1 MNYDELL
8 DVIKNAYKDGYNAFG
23 VRVIPNDNDVDA
35 ANIYVGAD
43 VRDSYDWDYEADC
56 STYGTTG
63 ETLGGACCVGFSN
76 DYLDTEMDEEDN
88 EECLKELK
96 RIIAK
101 SACYGDHNVVLIG
114 GKDYSESG
122 WDDGEQIIPNA
133 KILAIINK

>member
-1 MNYDELL
+1 MNYDKLL

-23 VRVIPNDNDVDA
+23 VRVLPSDVDA
-35 ANIYVGAD
+35 ANIYVGAG

-63 ETLGGACCVGFSN
+63 ETLGGACCIGFN
-76 DYLDTEMDEEDN
+76 DLYLGTEMDEEDN

-101 SACYGDHNVVLIG
+101 SACYGEHNVVLIG

>member
-1 MNYDELL
+1 MNCDELL
-8 DVIKNAYKDGYNAFG
+8 DVIKNSYKDGYNAFG
-23 VRVIPNDNDVDA
+23 VRVLPSDVDV

-43 VRDSYDWDYEADC
+43 VRDSYDWDFESDC
-56 STYGTTG
+56 STYDTTG
-63 ETLGGACCVGFSN
+63 ETLGGACCVGFRD
-76 DYLDTEMDEEDN
+76 DYLGTEMDEEDN

>member
-1 MNYDELL
+1 MLALMSVTAMIGTLNPIVPLMTL
-8 DVIKNAYKDGYNAFG
+8 QGKRLAGRACIGF
-23 VRVIPNDNDVDA
+23 
-35 ANIYVGAD
+35 
-43 VRDSYDWDYEADC
+43 RD
-56 STYGTTG
+56 
-63 ETLGGACCVGFSN
+63 
-76 DYLDTEMDEEDN
+76 DYLGTEMDEEDN

>member
-23 VRVIPNDNDVDA
+23 VRVLPSDVDA

-43 VRDSYDWDYEADC
+43 VRDSYDWDFESDC
-56 STYGTTG
+56 STYKTTG

>member
-1 MNYDELL
+1 MNCDELL

-23 VRVIPNDNDVDA
+23 VRVLPSDVDV

-43 VRDSYDWDYEADC
+43 VRDSYDWDFESDC
-56 STYGTTG
+56 STYDTTG
-63 ETLGGACCVGFSN
+63 ETLGGACCVGFRD
-76 DYLDTEMDEEDN
+76 DYLGTEMDEEDN

-122 WDDGEQIIPNA
+122 
-133 KILAIINK
+133 

>member
-1 MNYDELL
+1 MLKWKTQADADSL
-8 DVIKNAYKDGYNAFG
+8 YN
-23 VRVIPNDNDVDA
+23 
-35 ANIYVGAD
+35 
-43 VRDSYDWDYEADC
+43 
-56 STYGTTG
+56 
-63 ETLGGACCVGFSN
+63 
-76 DYLDTEMDEEDN
+76 
-88 EECLKELK
+88 ELK